1 MKPLAGI
8 TVIEVGQALAGP
20 MAGVVLADLG
30 ADVIK
35 VEKPD
40 GGDDARA
47 WGPPFEGDT
56 SLYFHSQNR
65 NKRSIT
71 LDIKNAADV
80 AELNRLAAGSDI
92 LIQNLRPGVV
102 DAMGIGPETMLAAH
116 PRLIYCSIWAFGYQG
131 PLRMNPGFDPL
142 LQAFG
147 GMMSVTGRPDGP
159 PTFCGASINDK
170 ATGLFCVI
178 GALAALRHRDIT
190 GRGCL
195 VDTSLL
201 ETATFWVEQQL
212 NGYLASGVVP
222 QRHGTGSNVITPYQA
237 FDTADA
243 PFVIAA
249 GNDRLWARC
258 AAVLG
263 HAEWATDPR
272 FATGPQRNAYRPELV
287 GMIAAVLRTRTRAE
301 WLAAFEAAG
310 VPVAPVNDI
319 GELARSEQL
328 QAVDLLQTFPD
339 TGLTMVGL
347 PISFDHERPR
357 SERRAP
363 TLGEHNHEVLG
374 R

>member
-1 MKPLAGI
+1 
-8 TVIEVGQALAGP
+8 
-20 MAGVVLADLG
+20 
-30 ADVIK
+30 
-35 VEKPD
+35 
-40 GGDDARA
+40 
-47 WGPPFEGDT
+47 
-56 SLYFHSQNR
+56 
-65 NKRSIT
+65 
-71 LDIKNAADV
+71 
-80 AELNRLAAGSDI
+80 
-92 LIQNLRPGVV
+92 
-102 DAMGIGPETMLAAH
+102 
-116 PRLIYCSIWAFGYQG
+116 
-131 PLRMNPGFDPL
+131 
-142 LQAFG
+142 
-147 GMMSVTGRPDGP
+147 MSVTGRPDGP

-212 NGYLASGVVP
+212 NGYLASGIVP
-222 QRHGTGSNVITPYQA
+222 QRHGTASNVITPYQA

-263 HAEWATDPR
+263 HPEWATDPR

-287 GMIAAVLRTRTRAE
+287 GMIASVLRTRTRAE

-347 PISFDHERPR
+347 PISFDHERPL

-363 TLGEHNHEVLG
+363 TLGEHNSEVLG

>member
-8 TVIEVGQALAGP
+8 RVIEVGQALAGP

-47 WGPPFEGDT
+47 WGPPFHGDT

-65 NKRSIT
+65 NKRSVT
-71 LDIKNAADV
+71 LDIKNPADV
-80 AELNRLAAGSDI
+80 AELNRLAASSDI

-102 DAMGIGPETMLAAH
+102 DAMGIGPEAMLAAH
-116 PRLIYCSIWAFGYQG
+116 KRLIYCSIWAFGYQG

-222 QRHGTGSNVITPYQA
+222 QRHGTASNVITPYQA

-263 HAEWATDPR
+263 HPEWATDPR

-287 GMIAAVLRTRTRAE
+287 GMIASVLRTRTRAE

-347 PISFDHERPR
+347 PISFDHERPL

-363 TLGEHNHEVLG
+363 TLGEHNSEVLG

>member
-8 TVIEVGQALAGP
+8 RVIEVGQALAGP

-47 WGPPFEGDT
+47 WGPPFHGDT

-65 NKRSIT
+65 NKRSVT
-71 LDIKNAADV
+71 LDIKNPADV
-80 AELNRLAAGSDI
+80 AELNRLAASADI

-102 DAMGIGPETMLAAH
+102 DAMGIGPEAMLAAH
-116 PRLIYCSIWAFGYQG
+116 KRLIYCSIWAFGYQG

-212 NGYLASGVVP
+212 NGYLASGIVP
-222 QRHGTGSNVITPYQA
+222 QRHGTASNVITPYQA

-263 HAEWATDPR
+263 HPEWATDPR

-287 GMIAAVLRTRTRAE
+287 GMIASVLRTRTRAE

-347 PISFDHERPR
+347 PISFDHERPL

-363 TLGEHNHEVLG
+363 TLGEHNSEVLG